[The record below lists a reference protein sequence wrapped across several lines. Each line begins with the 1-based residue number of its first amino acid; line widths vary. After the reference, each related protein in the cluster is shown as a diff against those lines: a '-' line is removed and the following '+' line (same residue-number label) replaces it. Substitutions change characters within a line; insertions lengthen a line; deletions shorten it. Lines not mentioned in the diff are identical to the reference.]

1 MTMSDRFYSMDQ
13 VRQGEGYA
21 ASSKGLEMYSL
32 MERAGQA
39 VFAIGMAQYPSSEH
53 WLVCCGSGNNGGD
66 GYIVASLAKSV
77 GMFVTVWQ
85 LGDPEKLTGDARTAY
100 LHWLHHGGQIFD
112 AENEQVP
119 ETVDVI
125 IDAVL
130 GTGLTGSVRS
140 NVQAVIEKLNAFPA
154 PIVAVDIP
162 SGLCGDTGRAFGHA
176 IRAEHTMSFIG
187 LKQGLV
193 TGEARDYV
201 GELHFAGLGV
211 EDVFDH
217 QNQPTAWAICC
228 GTLESALLPRL
239 SNTHKGSF
247 GKVLLVGGND
257 GMGGAL
263 ILCAQA
269 TAKCGAGMVATLC
282 HQNNVAPLLIAIP
295 EVMSSDWNELSDI
308 ESRLA
313 WCNVLALGP
322 GLGRNSTAQNI
333 YHIVASRDLYKVFD
347 ADALHFLALHPNFDQ
362 HRVITPHSAE
372 AAKLLETTVE
382 VIESDRFASVKQ
394 LQAKYGGV
402 AVLKG
407 PGTLVCDGEKT
418 WVCLAGNPG
427 MASAGMGD
435 VLTGVIV
442 SLLAQGLSLS
452 DAARFGVLIHSKAGD
467 KEANIRGQ
475 RGLLASDVIVQLRQL
490 VNFK

>member
-1 MTMSDRFYSMDQ
+1 MTMSDRFYSMNQ
-13 VRQGEGYA
+13 VRQGESFA
-21 ASSKGLEMYSL
+21 ASAKGLEMYSL

-130 GTGLTGSVRS
+130 GTGLNGPVRL

-162 SGLCGDTGRAFGHA
+162 SGLCGDTGRALGHA

-228 GTLESALLPRL
+228 GTLDSVLLPRL

-247 GKVLLVGGND
+247 GKALLVGGND

-282 HQNNVAPLLIAIP
+282 HQHNVAPLLISIP

-313 WCNVLALGP
+313 WCDVLALGP
-322 GLGRNSTAQNI
+322 GLGRNSTALAI
-333 YHIVASRDLYKVFD
+333 YHMVAGSDLYKVFD
-347 ADALHFLALHPNFDQ
+347 ADALHLLALHPNLDQ
-362 HRVITPHSAE
+362 RRVITPHSAE
-372 AAKLLETTVE
+372 AAKLLDTTVE
-382 VIESDRFASVKQ
+382 AIEADRFSSVKQ
-394 LQAKYGGV
+394 LQAKFGGI

-475 RGLLASDVIVQLRQL
+475 RGLLASDVIEQLRQL